1 MLVHSRNSYI
11 YKNIILGIKI
21 STFSCLNV
29 LFFTLLGTSSTR
41 ACGKSLHEQCLS
53 LFEELCQEL
62 IWKRFGQCL
71 FSLVNS
77 SIIQS
82 LFMQNHL
89 LHRYFHFNCRKKP
102 WGKKKRKNASV
113 FGAGIVF
120 FKILIFYCVTSTP
133 MDSTGNS
140 GKCCLEITWA
150 SLLVEAE
157 AASTQVSPACA
168 LTHTTNT
175 HTHLCVCVHAHT
187 HQMTTF
193 IGLHYF

>member
-1 MLVHSRNSYI
+1 MCYFSLCLALQAQGHVANHYTSNVYLCLKNSV
-11 YKNIILGIKI
+11 KNWFENGLG
-21 STFSCLNV
+21 SAF
-29 LFFTLLGTSSTR
+29 
-41 ACGKSLHEQCLS
+41 
-53 LFEELCQEL
+53 
-62 IWKRFGQCL
+62 

-89 LHRYFHFNCRKKP
+89 LNRYFHFNCRKKP

-113 FGAGIVF
+113 FEAGIVF
-120 FKILIFYCVTSTP
+120 FKILMFYCVTSTP

-150 SLLVEAE
+150 SLVVEAE

-175 HTHLCVCVHAHT
+175 HTHISVSVCMHIHT
-187 HQMTTF
+187 KWQLLLAFTIFSSLQSLTQVAVS
-193 IGLHYF
+193 